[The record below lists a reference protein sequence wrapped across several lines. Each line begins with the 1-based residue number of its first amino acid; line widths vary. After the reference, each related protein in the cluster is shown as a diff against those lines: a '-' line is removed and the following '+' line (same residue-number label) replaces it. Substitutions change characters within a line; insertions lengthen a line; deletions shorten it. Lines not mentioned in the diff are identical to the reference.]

1 MATFMLLRASSHTF
15 TFPSLAKVTIDTL
28 HGTRRTFLTSAFRY
42 AAPPAAKKVFSRSKP
57 HVNIGTIGHVDH
69 GKTTLTAAITK
80 VLSDDHKLTQFMRYE
95 DIDKTPEEKA
105 RGITINATLVE
116 YETDAR
122 HYGHV
127 DCPGHA
133 DYIKNMITGTAQM
146 DGAILVVA
154 ATDGTMPQTREHL
167 LLAKQI
173 GIQKLVIFINKA
185 DAADKEML
193 DLVEME
199 VRELLT
205 EFGYDGDNTP
215 IITGSALCTL
225 EGREDQIGANKVRE
239 LLKAIDTYI
248 PLPVRDLDK
257 PFFMPIE
264 SIFSILGRGTVVSGK
279 VERGVIKKGDDCEI
293 MGFDKVWKT
302 TITGIEMFKKQLE
315 RAEAG
320 DQLGAL
326 IRGVKRDDLRR
337 GFVLG
342 KPGSISMHN
351 HFEAQIYLLSK
362 EEGGRSKPFTPFFQ
376 TQMFCATWDS
386 PALLEIPDKDL
397 IMPGEDARVVMNL
410 RKKMVLEKG
419 TRFTFRDGTGT
430 LGYGVVTNL
439 LGERNIEELDKERIA
454 ARDKKRSEKES
465 VSVGQ

>member
-1 MATFMLLRASSHTF
+1 MATFILRHALSSQTC
-15 TFPSLAKVTIDTL
+15 TFPSLARATIDAL
-28 HGTRRTFLTSAFRY
+28 QRSHRSLFTSVHRY
-42 AAPPAAKKVFSRSKP
+42 AAAPAAKKVFNRDKP
-57 HVNIGTIGHVDH
+57 HVNIGTVGHVDH

-80 VLSDDHKLTQFMRYE
+80 VLSEDSKADFKRYE
-95 DIDKTPEEKA
+95 DIDKAPEEKA
-105 RGITINATLVE
+105 RGITINAALVE
-116 YETDAR
+116 YETDER

-173 GIQKLVIFINKA
+173 GIARLVVFINKA
-185 DAADKEML
+185 DAADSEML
-193 DLVEME
+193 ELVEME

-215 IITGSALCTL
+215 IIIGSALCAL
-225 EGREDQIGANKVRE
+225 EDRQSEIGTEKVRE
-239 LLKAIDTYI
+239 LLKAVDSYI

-257 PFFMPIE
+257 PFYMPIE
-264 SIFSILGRGTVVSGK
+264 SIFSIQGRGTVISGK
-279 VERGVIKKGDDCEI
+279 LERGVVKKGDECEI
-293 MGFDKVWKT
+293 MGFDKTWKT

-326 IRGVKRDDLRR
+326 IRSVKRDELRR
-337 GFVLG
+337 GVVMG
-342 KPGSISMHN
+342 KPGTISMHN

-376 TQMFCATWDS
+376 TQMFCTTWDA

-397 IMPGEDARVVMNL
+397 IMPGEDARVIMNL
-410 RKKMVLEKG
+410 RRKMVIDKG
-419 TRFTFRDGTGT
+419 IRFTLRDGTGT
-430 LGYGVVTNL
+430 LGYGVITNL
-439 LGERNIEELDKERIA
+439 LSDRKVEDLDKDRLA
-454 ARDKKRSEKES
+454 ARDKKRSQE
-465 VSVGQ
+465 